1 MGEAQSGVSL
11 IGPAARREQ
20 NTDKAPLGPR
30 CPGHLSDLRGVLGVL
45 HQVSPD
51 VYLSA
56 FGES

>member
-1 MGEAQSGVSL
+1 
-11 IGPAARREQ
+11 REQ